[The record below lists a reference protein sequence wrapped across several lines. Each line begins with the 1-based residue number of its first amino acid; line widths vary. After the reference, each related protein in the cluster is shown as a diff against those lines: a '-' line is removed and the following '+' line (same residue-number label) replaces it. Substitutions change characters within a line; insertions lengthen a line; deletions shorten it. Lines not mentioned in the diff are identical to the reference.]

1 MRRRALRGFARE
13 ALTARIR
20 LAVSTLPDPDAHPMQ
35 IDVLFF
41 ASYRELAGADH
52 RSVTLPDGA
61 SAGDLVR
68 ELRALGDGLAAL
80 PEGAAVVVNQR
91 VVRSD
96 HSIAPTDEV
105 ALLPPVA
112 GG

>member
-1 MRRRALRGFARE
+1 
-13 ALTARIR
+13 
-20 LAVSTLPDPDAHPMQ
+20 MQ
-35 IDVLFF
+35 IDVLLF
-41 ASYRELAGADH
+41 ASYRDLAGTDRLA
-52 RSVTLPDGA
+52 VTLPEGA

-68 ELRALGDGLAAL
+68 TLRRGGGGAGPAGDALVQL
-80 PEGAAVVVNQR
+80 PESAAVVVNHR

-96 HSIAPTDEV
+96 HPLTPADEV